1 MRFMEIVWGCEY
13 AGLVY
18 TAASSRLTT
27 DELSY
32 IVNDCGARAF
42 ITSAYKAD
50 QAAELVD
57 TTPGVECA

>member
-1 MRFMEIVWGCEY
+1 M
-13 AGLVY
+13 
-18 TAASSRLTT
+18 TT